1 MKFSF
6 FAGLAAVAGII
17 FFAVQP
23 ATVSAEASS
32 VHFAQQPQINTLVT
46 IAIPPYKW

>member
-6 FAGLAAVAGII
+6 FAGIAAIAGVI

-23 ATVSAEASS
+23 AKVSAEASPL
-32 VHFAQQPQINTLVT
+32 HFAQQPQISALVT

>member
-6 FAGLAAVAGII
+6 FAGVAAITGIV

-32 VHFAQQPQINTLVT
+32 SHFAQQPQINALVT